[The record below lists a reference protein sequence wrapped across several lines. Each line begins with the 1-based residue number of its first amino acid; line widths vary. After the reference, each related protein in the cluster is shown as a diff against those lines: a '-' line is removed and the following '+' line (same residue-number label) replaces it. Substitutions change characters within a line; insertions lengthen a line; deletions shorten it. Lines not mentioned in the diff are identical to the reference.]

1 VQRWEG
7 PRKPLHQHA
16 DWNCSGDVAQ
26 GQSARDKANDL
37 LIEMK
42 IGEKQVK
49 EKEIKA
55 ERKIEKECCRKEY
68 PEAVAQAFRG
78 Q

>member
-1 VQRWEG
+1 
-7 PRKPLHQHA
+7 
-16 DWNCSGDVAQ
+16 
-26 GQSARDKANDL
+26 
-37 LIEMK
+37 MK